1 MKRVILCCC
10 LVMLLLTGCSW
21 LSSDLTGSDVVAQ
34 ASAGDKVSFDVV
46 KIDDAVVS
54 ALRAQGEPAFHERFK
69 KYTPPPDIKIAVG
82 DTVSVVIWEAA
93 ANGLFGNSLTELSVP
108 PGVTS
113 RLFGTATRGTGAL
126 LSTGESATAFAS
138 DAVRQLLG
146 LSQAGGT
153 AGAATPAGTAQGLL
167 TPGAVEGFAAL
178 PGAAQGLAA
187 SDAAQGLT
195 PGVMPGVTPGLA
207 ATPGQEL
214 AGGAALGL
222 SGFGLGAQQTTP
234 FGAAPAG
241 GASSTQSRAS
251 LGTPSLPSRNVQEL
265 LQHAVESGRPGTRI
279 PDQQVGPDGAIS
291 IPYAGRIAAAGHTTG
306 EVERTIEKELGPK
319 ALEPHAIVV
328 IRRSVANSV
337 SVAGEALKGGR
348 VPLSAGGDR
357 LLQIIATASGG
368 AAIPQHELFVRLSR
382 NGTTETVPLKTLV
395 EHPEEDIF
403 AEPGDVLTLVRRPK
417 TFSTFGATG
426 KNTAITFDSEKLSLA
441 EALAKAGGLLDD
453 RADPQAV
460 FLFRYEPAAL
470 VRALGQPI
478 ASAAPEGVS
487 PVVYRLD
494 LGDAKSYPLA
504 REFRVRDKDVIFVAN
519 AEGRAVYKFFS
530 ALSKVTGP
538 VVSGFLTCQST
549 GC

>member
-21 LSSDLTGSDVVAQ
+21 LSSDPTGSDVVAQ

-153 AGAATPAGTAQGLL
+153 AGAATPTGTAQGLL
-167 TPGAVEGFAAL
+167 TPGAVEGFTAL

-195 PGVMPGVTPGLA
+195 LGVTPGLA

-214 AGGAALGL
+214 AGGA
-222 SGFGLGAQQTTP
+222 
-234 FGAAPAG
+234 
-241 GASSTQSRAS
+241 
-251 LGTPSLPSRNVQEL
+251 
-265 LQHAVESGRPGTRI
+265 
-279 PDQQVGPDGAIS
+279 
-291 IPYAGRIAAAGHTTG
+291 
-306 EVERTIEKELGPK
+306 
-319 ALEPHAIVV
+319 
-328 IRRSVANSV
+328 
-337 SVAGEALKGGR
+337 
-348 VPLSAGGDR
+348 
-357 LLQIIATASGG
+357 
-368 AAIPQHELFVRLSR
+368 
-382 NGTTETVPLKTLV
+382 
-395 EHPEEDIF
+395 
-403 AEPGDVLTLVRRPK
+403 
-417 TFSTFGATG
+417 
-426 KNTAITFDSEKLSLA
+426 
-441 EALAKAGGLLDD
+441 
-453 RADPQAV
+453 
-460 FLFRYEPAAL
+460 
-470 VRALGQPI
+470 
-478 ASAAPEGVS
+478 
-487 PVVYRLD
+487 
-494 LGDAKSYPLA
+494 
-504 REFRVRDKDVIFVAN
+504 
-519 AEGRAVYKFFS
+519 
-530 ALSKVTGP
+530 
-538 VVSGFLTCQST
+538 
-549 GC
+549 